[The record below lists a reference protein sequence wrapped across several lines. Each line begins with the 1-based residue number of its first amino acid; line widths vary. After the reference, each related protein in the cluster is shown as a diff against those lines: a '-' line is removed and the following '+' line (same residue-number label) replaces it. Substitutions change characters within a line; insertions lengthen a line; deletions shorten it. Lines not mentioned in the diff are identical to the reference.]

1 MSWVVQMVVVVVVKV
16 KRSRLS
22 RARHWSPPAEQL
34 SALSHH

>member
-1 MSWVVQMVVVVVVKV
+1 MSWVVQMVVVVVMV

-34 SALSHH
+34 IALSHR